1 MKRLSLTPYVIW
13 MVLFTVVPML
23 LVLYYAFTVPTEGGT
38 TWSLENFTRFFQPIY
53 LRVFIRSLNLAVIS
67 TLMFSFLIQVI
78 GVLPGLGAI
87 HPYLLST
94 QFNAWQGLL
103 REPVDWAPIVRAA
116 WVCALYGVP
125 ALFAAFTV
133 FLRRDV
139 AGG

>member
-67 TLMFSFLIQVI
+67 TLICLLLGYPAAMIMAGNAFKRKHVI
-78 GVLPGLGAI
+78 M
-87 HPYLLST
+87 LL
-94 QFNAWQGLL
+94 FVVPMWMNFLL
-103 REPVDWAPIVRAA
+103 RTYA
-116 WVCALYGVP
+116 WLTI
-125 ALFAAFTV
+125 LS
-133 FLRRDV
+133 LIHI
-139 AGG
+139 